1 MPEITESFITEH
13 PIERVWQF
21 FQNVPEVV
29 TCMPGLTLTEETG
42 DMSYRGVVTV
52 RVGPISATFEGEATI
67 VETDA
72 AAHRCRL
79 DAKGIDKRGGNHA
92 TASVTYE
99 LARHGANGTE
109 VTLSGEIKLAGALAQ
124 IGRGAILHD
133 VAHELTRQVVDGLN
147 AKLAATGEGEDEAG
161 SIGSQELRGGRLL
174 FVLFRQSL
182 KRFLSSLLRPF
193 RARS

>member
-13 PIERVWQF
+13 PLERVWQF

-29 TCMPGLTLTEETG
+29 TCMPGLALTEETG

-79 DAKGIDKRGGNHA
+79 DAKGIDKRGGNRA
-92 TASVTYE
+92 AASVTYE
-99 LARHGANGTE
+99 LTPHGASGTE
-109 VTLSGEIKLAGALAQ
+109 VTLRGEIKLAGALAQ
-124 IGRGAILHD
+124 IGRGAIIHD
-133 VAHELTRQVVDGLN
+133 VAHELTSQFVDCLN
-147 AKLAATGEGEDEAG
+147 AKLAAAGEGEAG

-182 KRFLSSLLRPF
+182 KRFLAGLLRPF
-193 RARS
+193 RARP